1 MVLVMSE
8 TRFRNILKDREFAV
22 NEKHENENGVDIVA
36 VKNGHYFL
44 IEVVGVV
51 KEKGIPRIRTNK
63 CKDEAEFIIVSTT
76 EYFYPLPIAGKPL
89 SKLVLFMETLNG

>member
-63 CKDEAEFIIVSTT
+63 CKDEAEEVSVLSIVKG
-76 EYFYPLPIAGKPL
+76 ER
-89 SKLVLFMETLNG
+89 